1 MCEYISQMDTFLF
14 LFLSFG
20 ISDCGGDGQVLGEVL
35 VSEAGRALAVMVR
48 MPVTVMVENV
58 VS

>member
-1 MCEYISQMDTFLF
+1 MDTFLF

-35 VSEAGRALAVMVR
+35 VSEAGRALVVMVR